1 MPARERTSVDKAV
14 AVVEQGDAP
23 IPSSKIPPALR
34 FPLVTLLSLVISSLL
49 YSFTASFVAN
59 DLASVSRSL
68 DQWWEVGALVGFRA

>member
-1 MPARERTSVDKAV
+1 MRARERTGVDKAV
-14 AVVEQGDAP
+14 AVVEH

-49 YSFTASFVAN
+49 YSFTNSSAAN